1 MRRAGRSG
9 TEGMGTVHFTEPLF
23 MAGAAVAYFV
33 PIDYN
38 LSESDWKPR
47 ENPEEKFG
55 LDIDNG
61 GEYWYDITNRIGMN
75 ERSKRSV

>member
-1 MRRAGRSG
+1 
-9 TEGMGTVHFTEPLF
+9 
-23 MAGAAVAYFV
+23 MAGAAVPYFV
-33 PIDYN
+33 QIDYN